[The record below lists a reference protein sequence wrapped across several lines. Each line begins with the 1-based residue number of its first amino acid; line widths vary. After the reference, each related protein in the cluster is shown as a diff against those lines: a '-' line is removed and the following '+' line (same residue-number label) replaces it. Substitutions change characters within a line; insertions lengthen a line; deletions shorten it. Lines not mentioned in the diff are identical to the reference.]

1 LYLTAPNSY
10 QVFLQRELLFLL
22 LTSEKQTK
30 RQEVLNMS
38 NPIYSDGIG
47 VNFLAYIILGR
58 FLLVHRSIDLLISV
72 NILAYTLY

>member
-1 LYLTAPNSY
+1 
-10 QVFLQRELLFLL
+10 
-22 LTSEKQTK
+22 
-30 RQEVLNMS
+30 MS

-72 NILAYTLY
+72 NILAYTL

>member
-30 RQEVLNMS
+30 RQEVLS
-38 NPIYSDGIG
+38 NLTITSWARSYREQSNYYTMGK
-47 VNFLAYIILGR
+47 ILQGSN
-58 FLLVHRSIDLLISV
+58 LTITQWARSPRGAI
-72 NILAYTLY
+72 